1 MSMILDNFQ
10 IDGQLSLR
18 QNPLGLALSVI
29 EVSIKREL
37 TVFINFCLKESLMGI
52 LQIAYMG
59 FQKCL

>member
-1 MSMILDNFQ
+1 MILDNFQ

>member
-1 MSMILDNFQ
+1 MILDNFQ

-18 QNPLGLALSVI
+18 QTPLGLALSVI

>member
-18 QNPLGLALSVI
+18 QTPLGLALSVI

>member
-29 EVSIKREL
+29 EVSIKRES

>member
-18 QNPLGLALSVI
+18 QTPLGLALSVI

-52 LQIAYMG
+52 LQIAHMG

>member
-18 QNPLGLALSVI
+18 QTPLGWALSVI